1 MLYEPLLAH
10 QMSKERAKDILREA
24 KRAQLVRISEGP
36 RKSQSWRLAIAS
48 AFSSLLALFA
58 RP

>member
-24 KRAQLVRISEGP
+24 KRVQLVRISEGP
-36 RKSQSWRLAIAS
+36 RKSQSRRLSIAS
-48 AFSSLLALFA
+48 AFNSLLTLLA

>member
-10 QMSKERAKDILREA
+10 QMSKECVKDILREA
-24 KRAQLVRISEGP
+24 KRARLVRISKGP
-36 RKSQSWRLAIAS
+36 RKSQSWWLAIAS
-48 AFSSLLALFA
+48 TFSSLLALFA

>member
-10 QMSKERAKDILREA
+10 QMSKERVKDILCEA
-24 KRAQLVRISEGP
+24 KRAQLVRISEGTRESP
-36 RKSQSWRLAIAS
+36 IRRLSIAS

-58 RP
+58 RL

>member
-10 QMSKERAKDILREA
+10 HMAKEQMKNILREA
-24 KRAQLVRISEGP
+24 KQAQLVRISEGP
-36 RKSQSWRLAIAS
+36 GKSQSWRLTIAS